1 MTELMV
7 SKKLLYPHFCEIEEH
22 AIVKNKKNKGKIKRK
37 KTSFTNLLHFRDI
50 VQQMEHKRHKV
61 SNTLE

>member
-7 SKKLLYPHFCEIEEH
+7 SKKLLYPHFCEIEEN

-50 VQQMEHKRHKV
+50 VQQMQHKRHNV